1 MDWGIKNRMARIIRP
16 DTGHAVMLAVDHGY
30 FLGPTTKLEV
40 PRKTIGPLIPYADS
54 LMLTRGVLRTSVD
67 PNSGISVVLRVSG
80 GVSIIGPSLANEGI
94 STSIKDAIRLNV
106 AGVGLSIFVG
116 TEYERQ
122 TLLSLA
128 ELVNQ
133 GEEYGIPVL
142 AITAVGRELEKR
154 DARFLSLCCRIAA
167 ELGAHI
173 VKTYYCEDFEKVTES
188 CPVPIV
194 IAGGPKLA
202 TELDALEMA
211 YNAIQQGAVGVD
223 MGRNIWQSD
232 HAVAMIRAIRAVV
245 HESYTPKEA
254 HDLFRTLKDGEAKRV
269 ASV

>member
-1 MDWGIKNRMARIIRP
+1 MDWGMKNRMSRIIRP
-16 DTGHAVMLAVDHGY
+16 DTGRAVMLAVDHGY
-30 FLGPTTKLEV
+30 FLGPTTGLEV
-40 PRKTIGPLIPYADS
+40 PRKTIEPLIPYADS

-67 PNSGISVVLRVSG
+67 PHSGTNVVLRVSG

-245 HESYTPKEA
+245 HENYTPKEA
-254 HDLFRTLKDGEAKRV
+254 HDLFRSLKDGETKRV
-269 ASV
+269 ASG